1 MLQEFRVA
9 HGCPKGRMAFAMR
22 LLLAGL
28 AVGLSLP
35 APARTVTTAGNAACV
50 GQQLTPAACQA
61 SAKEI
66 RQARKAF
73 ARGIKAQQR
82 SDPGGALE
90 AFERAADL
98 LPRNPEYATAR
109 EIARQQVVMEHV
121 KRGDALMLRRDRIR
135 AAAEFRHALDVDS
148 SNEYA
153 YDRLRS
159 ALQDEVQREGER
171 PPALVAAPELAA
183 AEANDVRPSPGKKRF
198 DFRGDSRRLMEEIG
212 RAFGITPVFDDSVRT
227 RQVRFSIDEVDF
239 YTAMSVAGQM
249 TNTFWVPL
257 GERQILVAADNT
269 ENRRAF
275 DRQAM
280 RTFYISEA
288 TTQQELNDLLNT
300 IRILFDVRYISPST
314 ASRTLTIRAPSRTL
328 ELVTRLLS
336 GMDGR
341 RPQVMLHLQAFEVNR
356 SMLRS
361 LGIELPLQFQVFNI
375 SAAALALT
383 GGRDIQELIDE
394 LIASGGINQTN
405 SEAIQAL
412 LAQLQNQQQSLLGQ
426 PIATFG
432 GGISLSGITI
442 PPVSARAQLNES
454 RVQRI
459 DEVLLRASHGEAA
472 TLKSGVRFPILNATF
487 APIFN
492 TPDLSRVIEEGSFQT
507 PFPSFTYEDIGL
519 TLKVT
524 PRLQQGDAV
533 ALDLEMQIRA
543 LGSQQI
549 NSIPVIVNRE
559 FKTALTLRSG
569 EAAAVAG
576 MMGESERRAVRGLP
590 GFSKIPVLGLLGSTQ
605 EKEEQ
610 ETQLLILLTPYVV
623 GRAERSRDSD
633 AIYTRDLPQ
642 PGGPR

>member
-1 MLQEFRVA
+1 
-9 HGCPKGRMAFAMR
+9 MR
-22 LLLAGL
+22 LLIAMLA
-28 AVGLSLP
+28 AAMSVPAAAQTVGASA
-35 APARTVTTAGNAACV
+35 APGCAGK
-50 GQQLTPAACQA
+50 QLTPTACQA
-61 SAKEI
+61 TAGEI
-66 RQARKAF
+66 RQARKSF
-73 ARGIKAQQR
+73 VRGIKAQR
-82 SDPGGALE
+82 RGKSMAALQ
-90 AFERAADL
+90 AFERAAEL
-98 LPRNPEYATAR
+98 LPRNVEYATAR
-109 EIARQQVVMEHV
+109 EIARQQAVMEHV
-121 KRGDALMLRRDRIR
+121 KRGDALMLRRDRVR
-135 AAAEFRHALDVDS
+135 AAAEFRQALDVDA

-153 YDRLRS
+153 YERLRS
-159 ALQDEVQREGER
+159 ALQDEVQRGSER
-171 PPALVAAPELAA
+171 LPPLVAATELAP
-183 AEANDVRPSPGKKRF
+183 AEASDVRPMAGAKPF
-198 DFRGDSRRLMEEIG
+198 DFRGDTRRLIEEIG
-212 RAFGITPVFDDSVRT
+212 KAFGVTPVFDDSVRS
-227 RQVRFSIDEVDF
+227 RPVRFSVDAVDF
-239 YTAMSVAGQM
+239 YTAMAIAGQM
-249 TNTFWVPL
+249 TNTFWVAL
-257 GERQILVAADNT
+257 GDKQILVAADNT

-280 RTFYISEA
+280 RTFYITEA

-300 IRILFDVRYISPST
+300 IRIIFDVRYISPST

-336 GMDGR
+336 GMEAR
-341 RPQVMLHLQAFEVNR
+341 KPQVMLHVQAFEVNR

-375 SAAALALT
+375 SAAALALA

-432 GGISLSGITI
+432 GGLTLSGITI
-442 PPVSARAQLNES
+442 PPLTVRAQLNES

-459 DEVLLRASHGEAA
+459 DEVMLRAGHGEAA

-492 TPDLSRVIEEGSFQT
+492 TPDLARVIEEGSFQT

-524 PRLQQGDAV
+524 PRVQQGDAV
-533 ALDLEMQIRA
+533 TLDLEMQIRA

-569 EAAAVAG
+569 EQAAVAG
-576 MMGESERRAVRGLP
+576 MMGESERRAVRGIP
-590 GFSKIPVLGLLGSTQ
+590 GFSNIPVLGLLGSTQ

-610 ETQLLILLTPYVV
+610 ETQLLVLVTPYVV
-623 GRAERSRDSD
+623 GNAERVRDSD

-642 PGGPR
+642 PGASR